1 MEKQLKYLLLLA
13 AKLTD
18 ITEGLVEVCSQLADE
33 MSGELS
39 DDEDYEQPE
48 NNSFD

>member
-13 AKLTD
+13 AKLTE

-33 MSGELS
+33 LPSADLAE
-39 DDEDYEQPE
+39 YEPPE

>member
-13 AKLTD
+13 AKLTE
-18 ITEGLVEVCSQLADE
+18 ITEGLVEVCSQWADE
-33 MSGELS
+33 LPEYT
-39 DDEDYEQPE
+39 EDCEPPE

>member
-18 ITEGLVEVCSQLADE
+18 ITEGLVEICSQLADE
-33 MSGELS
+33 ISGEV
-39 DDEDYEQPE
+39 EDYEQPE

>member
-13 AKLTD
+13 AKLTE
-18 ITEGLVEVCSQLADE
+18 ITEGLVEVCSQLA
-33 MSGELS
+33 GELPEYT
-39 DDEDYEQPE
+39 EDFEPPE

>member
-1 MEKQLKYLLLLA
+1 MEKQLKYLLLLT
-13 AKLTD
+13 AKLTE

-33 MSGELS
+33 LPEAGRE
-39 DDEDYEQPE
+39 EYEPPE

>member
-18 ITEGLVEVCSQLADE
+18 ITEGLVEICSQLADV
-33 MSGELS
+33 GA
-39 DDEDYEQPE
+39 DDEDFEQPVY
-48 NNSFD
+48 SGCD

>member
-18 ITEGLVEVCSQLADE
+18 ITEGLVEICRQLADE
-33 MSGELS
+33 MT

>member
-13 AKLTD
+13 AKLTE
-18 ITEGLVEVCSQLADE
+18 ITEGLVEICSQLADGLPE
-33 MSGELS
+33 IGSE
-39 DDEDYEQPE
+39 EFEPPE

>member
-18 ITEGLVEVCSQLADE
+18 ITEGLVEICSQMADE
-33 MSGELS
+33 MSGDVEVS
-39 DDEDYEQPE
+39 PSPKNVQK
-48 NNSFD
+48 SR

>member
-33 MSGELS
+33 LA
-39 DDEDYEQPE
+39 DDEDYEQLE

>member
-18 ITEGLVEVCSQLADE
+18 VTEGLVEVCSQLA
-33 MSGELS
+33 GELS

>member
-33 MSGELS
+33 ISGEA
-39 DDEDYEQPE
+39 EDYEQPE

>member
-13 AKLTD
+13 AKLTEL
-18 ITEGLVEVCSQLADE
+18 TEGLVEVCSQLADE
-33 MSGELS
+33 LPGAADME
-39 DDEDYEQPE
+39 EYEQPE